1 MVYDFLRQLLRF
13 FILYLIR
20 PVLLLCGALI
30 SSVYNALFAWWLDPW
45 TFKRRQ
51 TRFEH
56 EIQAEY
62 SWFFDEYDARIV
74 PMKRYRRAFDY
85 VMATVA
91 LGDLLLRFVKGRAEF
106 RVDIAPA
113 HAPNDWH
120 DFAEAI
126 DLASDAESVRSGARS
141 YRMANFRQLFEA
153 NFERLKLFFS
163 AEEYGESRRERTVK
177 KLIPP

>member
-1 MVYDFLRQLLRF
+1 MVSDFLRQLFRF

-30 SSVYNALFAWWLDPW
+30 SSVYNVLFAWWLNPW

-51 TRFEH
+51 ARFEH
-56 EIQAEY
+56 EIQTEY
-62 SWFFDEYDARIV
+62 SWLFDEYDARIM
-74 PMKRYRRAFDY
+74 PMKHYRRAFDY

-91 LGDLLLRFVKGRAEF
+91 LGDLLLRFVRGNAEF

-126 DLASDAESVRSGARS
+126 GLASDVESLRNGARS

-153 NFERLKLFFS
+153 NFERLRLFFS
-163 AEEYGESRRERTVK
+163 AEEYGESRRER
-177 KLIPP
+177 LLRN

>member
-1 MVYDFLRQLLRF
+1 MVSGFLRQLLRF

-20 PVLLLCGALI
+20 PVLLLWGALI
-30 SSVYNALFAWWLDPW
+30 SSVYNVLFAWWLDPW

-56 EIQAEY
+56 EIQTEY
-62 SWFFDEYDARIV
+62 SWLFDEYDARIV

-91 LGDLLLRFVKGRAEF
+91 FGDLLFRFVKGRAEF

-113 HAPNDWH
+113 HAPHDWH

-126 DLASDAESVRSGARS
+126 DLASHAELVRSSEELWDG
-141 YRMANFRQLFEA
+141 
-153 NFERLKLFFS
+153 KLS
-163 AEEYGESRRERTVK
+163 TA
-177 KLIPP
+177 I